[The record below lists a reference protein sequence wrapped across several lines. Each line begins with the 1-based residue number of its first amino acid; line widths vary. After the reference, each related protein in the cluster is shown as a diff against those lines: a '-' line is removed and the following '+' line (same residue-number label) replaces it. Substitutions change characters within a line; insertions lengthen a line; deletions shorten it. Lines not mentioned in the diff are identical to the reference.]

1 MDDHTYRSAGRTGS
15 GEAKFRNRPGSAAP
29 PRLAPETGGI
39 ATMFVRGNLIWE
51 RPMKRHPDPNSR
63 DWEQIAEDLQQT
75 ADSLPPGDDKQA
87 AEQKLQRTKRAVEI
101 RNRLTSPRVR
111 PPR

>member
-1 MDDHTYRSAGRTGS
+1 
-15 GEAKFRNRPGSAAP
+15 
-29 PRLAPETGGI
+29 
-39 ATMFVRGNLIWE
+39 MFVRGNLIWQ

-101 RNRLTSPRVR
+101 RNWLTSPRVR
-111 PPR
+111 PPLVLPADHQHSLGFQAIGRWRSREDSNFRPTV